1 MSTTD
6 VDAPI
11 DPAWAAESNVPRII
25 SVTTVFHVLALTS
38 VGLRLYVR
46 LGMVKAAGRDDWT
59 MVASAICALVGWVI
73 FVIQA
78 FHGLGRHRDTIDPL
92 DYIELQKVGFWQS
105 VISAT
110 CAMAL
115 LKISIALNLLRLS
128 QSKWYF
134 WSLWTSIGM
143 RLLGESRHT
152 VSLSPVRDY
161 GGISDLLI
169 VRRFRLGIQLHGG
182 HDLLPP
188 LPAHGRALGHS
199 HRREMLLAGAV
210 RAVLAH
216 QYMFVSSPDKERLLN
231 FLAFNIFTD
240 VLFAT
245 FPVPIIWTLQMK
257 LRTRLYLIGILSLG
271 YLCRRR
277 AVIMGILKAV
287 FQIAY
292 SKDVDKTFNQWIQF
306 WGFLQLNLGMIAA
319 CAPSLKPLVSK
330 ALKLSSYYNSTP
342 YGNRSYGANSRR
354 LTGGRT
360 PANVSNFSRNNDFE
374 LGDRRFEGEPSGA
387 DTGVTTTFY
396 KNRSEDGGTR
406 SGSEEMI
413 LGDNPF
419 KAGIVRTTEVT
430 VQR

>member
-1 MSTTD
+1 MSTTEGG
-6 VDAPI
+6 API
-11 DPAWAAESNVPRII
+11 DPVWAAESNVPRII
-25 SVTTVFHVLALTS
+25 AITTVFHVLALIC

-59 MVASAICALVGWVI
+59 MVGSALCALVGWII

-78 FHGLGRHRDTIDPL
+78 FHGLGRHRLTIDIL

-105 VISAT
+105 IISAT

-134 WSLWTSIGM
+134 WSLWISIGFVSAYSFM
-143 RLLGESRHT
+143 GAMTFFLHCQPMAAHWDSRIDGKCY
-152 VSLSPVRDY
+152 SPVLFVQF
-161 GGISDLLI
+161 SLI
-169 VRRFRLGIQLHGG
+169 NT
-182 HDLLPP
+182 
-188 LPAHGRALGHS
+188 S
-199 HRREMLLAGAV
+199 
-210 RAVLAH
+210 
-216 QYMFVSSPDKERLLN
+216 
-231 FLAFNIFTD
+231 FNIFTD

-245 FPVPIIWTLQMK
+245 FPIPVIWTLQMK

-271 YLCRRR
+271 YM
-277 AVIMGILKAV
+277 AVVMGILKAI
-287 FQIAY
+287 FQIAF

-330 ALKLSSYYNSTP
+330 ALKLYSYYNSTP

-354 LTGGRT
+354 LTAGRT
-360 PANVSNFSRNNDFE
+360 PANISNFSRNNDFE
-374 LGDRRFEGEPSGA
+374 LDRRLEGEASGA
-387 DTGVTTTFY
+387 ETGVTTTFY
-396 KNRSEDGGTR
+396 KNGSSDGDTR

-413 LGDNPF
+413 LGENHF
-419 KAGIVRTTEVT
+419 KAGIIRTTEVT
-430 VQR
+430 IQR